1 MATLF
6 MHHYY
11 VPKSDWG
18 YTYLTNFHEEFDKA
32 DHIGTEAILETYN
45 RLFNE
50 WKDNS
55 VYIKDIRKILNH
67 RCTFWGFTASEEPNN
82 KKYAEYGLTYL
93 KLYEKL
99 DRFIYGSYFAQDTL
113 SIIQ

>member
-18 YTYLTNFHEEFDKA
+18 YTYITNFHEDFDKA
-32 DHIGTEAILETYN
+32 DHIGTDAILETYN
-45 RLFNE
+45 
-50 WKDNS
+50 
-55 VYIKDIRKILNH
+55 RKILNH